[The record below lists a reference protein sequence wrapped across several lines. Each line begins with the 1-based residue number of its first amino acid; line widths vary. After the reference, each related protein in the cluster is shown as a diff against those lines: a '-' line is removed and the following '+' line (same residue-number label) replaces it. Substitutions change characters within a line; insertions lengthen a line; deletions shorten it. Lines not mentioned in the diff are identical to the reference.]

1 MVSLEHACHKVY
13 LIKYHL
19 IFVVKYR
26 KDMLI
31 SEDYISYMKI
41 ILQEIQKRYFLT
53 SETMGFDEDHVHILM
68 QAAPRYSPSRVMQII
83 KSITAREMFKRFPE
97 IKEEL
102 WGGEFWSDGGC
113 IKTVGEG
120 NNGDIVRNYIKS
132 QGRKTDQ
139 LKLVNFTEP

>member
-31 SEDYISYMKI
+31 SEDYINYMKA
-41 ILQEIQKRYFLT
+41 ILNEIQKRYFLT
-53 SETMGFDEDHVHILM
+53 PETIGFDEDHVHILM
-68 QAAPRYSPSRVMQII
+68 QSAPRYSPSRVMQII

-120 NNGDIVRNYIKS
+120 NNGDVVRNYIKS

>member
-53 SETMGFDEDHVHILM
+53 
-68 QAAPRYSPSRVMQII
+68 
-83 KSITAREMFKRFPE
+83 
-97 IKEEL
+97 
-102 WGGEFWSDGGC
+102 
-113 IKTVGEG
+113 
-120 NNGDIVRNYIKS
+120 
-132 QGRKTDQ
+132 
-139 LKLVNFTEP
+139 